1 MTDERK
7 PHVYEVE
14 YPYTSSPQKELL
26 FLTPCQEHCGGQLS
40 VRDDECPHCHWPAV
54 WPNSTWR
61 KKQQRKALADAKA
74 KERGA
79 ISAAARTLSAWAE
92 MFSPVPGPISLKPDE
107 AQKLTTFV
115 ARNGPQA
122 LADLLWD
129 CKGEGGRGLVVHIL
143 NKLSYWKPRADN
155 TAPVN
160 KAAATTEKEV
170 VFVESTR
177 H

>member
-1 MTDERK
+1 MVE

-14 YPYTSSPQKELL
+14 FPFASSPQKELQ
-26 FLTPCQEHCGGQLS
+26 FLTPCQERCGGQLS
-40 VRDDECPHCHWPAV
+40 VRDDECPRCHVAAV
-54 WPNSTWR
+54 WPNSVWR
-61 KKQQRKALADAKA
+61 KKQQRMALADAKA

-79 ISAAARTLSAWAE
+79 ISPAARTLSAWAE

-107 AQKLTTFV
+107 SQKITAFV
-115 ARNGPQA
+115 TKNGPQA

-143 NKLSYWKPRADN
+143 NKLSYWKPRTDN
-155 TAPVN
+155 ASPVN
-160 KAAATTEKEV
+160 RAAVPIGKEL
-170 VFVESTR
+170 VFVESSR